1 MRHDPSPARYGDLLI
16 DYLLDWCGLLVRW
29 FHVVAGIAWIGSS
42 FYFVWLDNHL
52 EPQGASEP
60 ADPNVAGELWA
71 VHGGG
76 FYRSRKY
83 RVAPAVLP
91 PTLHWFYWEA
101 YSTWLSGFGLLC
113 LLYFL
118 RAEAYLIDPSVA
130 ALTKPVAIAIS
141 LAVLVASWL
150 VYDGLCRS
158 PLGRNGRALAVAVSV
173 VTAIEAWGVCHLFGG
188 RGAFMIFGAALGTIM
203 VANVLFVIIPGQ
215 RELVRA
221 KKEGRDPDPAPGL
234 RGKQRSVHNTYFT
247 LPVVFVMISNH
258 YAMTYG
264 ARYNWLVLIAMSFA
278 GACIRGWF
286 VARHKPAGRRGVAS
300 ALPAALG
307 VLTLA
312 GIVVALAPD
321 GGASPLGA
329 GAGLAPSADAESG
342 AVSGPGS
349 SAEVGPRTASGT
361 VSGTGNTPYPTD
373 SRVAGA
379 TPPTGDIAQVQAI
392 VEQRCVPCHST
403 HPSSKFGFSAPPN
416 GVILETLDQLRA
428 HLPEV
433 QKQVSLRTMPLGNL
447 TGMTDAERT
456 RVLMWI
462 GHGAASRSP

>member
-1 MRHDPSPARYGDLLI
+1 LI

-29 FHVVAGIAWIGSS
+29 LHVVAGIAWIGSS

-52 EPQGASEP
+52 EPQLSSEEP
-60 ADPNVAGELWA
+60 VDPNVAGELWA

-101 YSTWLSGFGLLC
+101 YTTWLSGFGLLC

-118 RAEAYLIDPSVA
+118 RAEAYLIDPSVT
-130 ALTKPVAIAIS
+130 ALTKPVAIGAAMA
-141 LAVLVASWL
+141 LLVASWL
-150 VYDGLCRS
+150 AYDGLCRS
-158 PLGRNGRALAVAVSV
+158 PLGRNSRALAIAVSI
-173 VTAIEAWGVCHLFGG
+173 VTVIEAWVACHIFSG
-188 RGAFMIFGAALGTIM
+188 RGAFMVFGAALGTIM

-221 KKEGRDPDPAPGL
+221 KREGREPDPAPGL

-247 LPVVFVMISNH
+247 LPVLFVMISNH

-264 ARYNWLVLIAMSFA
+264 ARYNWVVLIAMSFA

-286 VARHKPAGRRGVAS
+286 VARHKPAGRRGLAS

-307 VLTLA
+307 VFTLVCV
-312 GIVVALAPD
+312 VVALAPD
-321 GGASPLGA
+321 RTSL
-329 GAGLAPSADAESG
+329 SG
-342 AVSGPGS
+342 AVVDGAAGIARS
-349 SAEVGPRTASGT
+349 SGT
-361 VSGTGNTPYPTD
+361 SPGAAAASAGTTAPN
-373 SRVAGA
+373 GA
-379 TPPTGDIAQVQAI
+379 LPGDVAQVEAI
-392 VEQRCVPCHST
+392 VQQRCVPCHST
-403 HPSSKFGFSAPPN
+403 HPTPKFGFSAPPN
-416 GVILETLDQLRA
+416 GIVLETVAQLRA
-428 HLPEV
+428 HLPDV

-447 TGMTDAERT
+447 TGMTDDERAT
-456 RVLMWI
+456 VLMWI
-462 GHGAASRSP
+462 GHGAVAGRTP

>member
-1 MRHDPSPARYGDLLI
+1 MWFGRGPSGYGEFLI

-29 FHVVAGIAWIGSS
+29 LHVVAGIAWIGSS

-60 ADPNVAGELWA
+60 VDPNVAGELWA

-101 YSTWLSGFGLLC
+101 YTTWLSGFGLLF

-118 RAEAYLIDPSVA
+118 RAEAYLIDPSVV
-130 ALTKPVAIAIS
+130 ALTKSAAIAIT
-141 LAVLVASWL
+141 LAGLVVSWL

-158 PLGRNGRALAVAVSV
+158 PLGRNGRSLAVAVAL
-173 VTAIEAWGVCHLFGG
+173 VTAVEAWGVCHLFGG
-188 RGAFMIFGAALGTIM
+188 RGAFMVFGAALGTIM

-221 KKEGRDPDPAPGL
+221 KREGREPDPGPGL

-247 LPVVFVMISNH
+247 LPVIFVMISNH

-300 ALPAALG
+300 AVPAALG

-312 GIVVALAPD
+312 GVVVALAPEI
-321 GGASPLGA
+321 SPTST
-329 GAGLAPSADAESG
+329 AP
-342 AVSGPGS
+342 P
-349 SAEVGPRTASGT
+349 
-361 VSGTGNTPYPTD
+361 
-373 SRVAGA
+373 
-379 TPPTGDIAQVQAI
+379 GDIAQVQSI

-403 HPSSKFGFSAPPN
+403 HPSSQFGFNAPPN
-416 GVILETLDQLRA
+416 GVVLETLDQLRA

-447 TGMTDAERT
+447 TGMTDAERAT
-456 RVLMWI
+456 VLMWI
-462 GHGAASRSP
+462 GHGAAGRTP